1 MKTLA
6 LAIAFC
12 GCAHAQTA
20 VSARVTADSLAA
32 LRAKSPMAR
41 LATAPAAPK
50 AEAKPSII
58 RESVILHDGTNWTL
72 VPESALLHVPANL
85 KHRVNTRPVGK
96 IMPWV
101 DFLVSNRGWLTTENV
116 SFDEAAGNTAID
128 TKRAE
133 TWQKS
138 DRIIVATHLNGP
150 ISVRSKEVTPALAS
164 K

>member
-20 VSARVTADSLAA
+20 VSARVTAESLAA
-32 LRAKSPMAR
+32 LRAKSPMSK
-41 LATAPAAPK
+41 LTTAPAAPK
-50 AEAKPSII
+50 PDTTPSII
-58 RESVILHDGTNWTL
+58 RESVILHDGANWTL
-72 VPESALLHVPANL
+72 VPESAVLHVPANL
-85 KHRVNTRPVGK
+85 KHRINTKPVGK

-101 DFLVSNRGWLTTENV
+101 DFLVANRGWLTTENV

-138 DRIIVATHLNGP
+138 DRIIVATHQNGP
-150 ISVRSKEVTPALAS
+150 ISVRAKELTPTLAS

>member
-20 VSARVTADSLAA
+20 ISARVTADSLAA
-32 LRAKSPMAR
+32 LQAKSPMAK
-41 LATAPAAPK
+41 LATAPAAPRPV
-50 AEAKPSII
+50 AKPSII

-85 KHRVNTRPVGK
+85 KHRINEKPVGK

-101 DFLVSNRGWLTTENV
+101 DFLVTNRGWLTTENV
-116 SFDEAAGNTAID
+116 SFDEAAGNAAIA
-128 TKRAE
+128 TERADA
-133 TWQKS
+133 WRKS
-138 DRIIVATHLNGP
+138 DRIIVATHQNGP
-150 ISVRSKEVTPALAS
+150 ISVRAKEVTPALAS